1 MPTQS
6 SRLDRTL
13 VILTLIIL
21 VGLPLP
27 VGSNRDWAIGLF
39 CMFIGIVSVLWAIGQ
54 WRGTLM
60 PSRAFKPAVPMLAM
74 LLLCQTWVAIQWLG
88 GLSVDSGATAEALLL
103 GLGYTLLFLVI
114 VSVFHTR
121 KRVTLLLGSLVVSG
135 TLQAF
140 YGTFMTLAGIEWLL
154 ATPKT
159 AYIGDAT
166 GTFVNRNSMAGYLEL
181 TLAAGIGLL
190 LALRDT
196 RPFSWTQLVELL
208 MGPKARL
215 RLALVV
221 MVIALVMTHSRGGN
235 ASFFVA
241 LLLVGGFFILRN
253 KENRLRNS
261 LILVSLIVIDV
272 LVISQYFG
280 LERLKERVLNT
291 RLSDTVI
298 DGEIVQRA
306 NEIRG
311 DVFLY
316 ALPLAQ
322 DKPITGQGAGSFE
335 AVFPKYPSED
345 IRLHFDLAH
354 NDYIQFAIEYGVLG
368 MLPLA
373 VFVLLALYWAFKA
386 LWQQRSLYRSGVGFA
401 AAMGIIALLT
411 HAMTD
416 FNLQIPA
423 NAATFV
429 VMCALAVLANHH
441 SKERRKRTGSAG
453 GPPAI

>member
-39 CMFIGIVSVLWAIGQ
+39 CMFIGTVSVLWALGQ
-54 WRGTLM
+54 WRGTLT

-74 LLLCQTWVAIQWLG
+74 LLLAQTWVAIQWLG
-88 GLSVDSGATAEALLL
+88 GFTVDSGATAEALLL

-121 KRVTLLLGSLVVSG
+121 KRVTLLLGTLVVSG

-140 YGTFMTLAGIEWLL
+140 YGTFMTLVGIEWLL

-159 AYIGDAT
+159 SYIGDAT

-196 RPFSWTQLVELL
+196 RPFSWVQLVELL

-235 ASFFVA
+235 ASFFAA
-241 LLLVGGFFILRN
+241 LLLVGSFFILRN

-335 AVFPKYPSED
+335 AVFPKYPGED

-373 VFVLLALYWAFKA
+373 IFVLLALYWAFKA
-386 LWQQRSLYRSGVGFA
+386 LWQQRSLYRGGVGFA

-441 SKERRKRTGSAG
+441 SKERRKRTGSDG